1 MSRFLGAVLAGGRST
16 RFGSD
21 KAEAV
26 LEGRRLLDHAIRAL
40 GEHVDEVVLCGRT
53 VEGMVC
59 LPDRPASDLGPLGGI
74 NAALHYARQHGFS
87 AVITTGCD
95 MPNFPTELFDTLVGQ
110 GAAVLEGQHLAGFWP
125 STLADR
131 LDQHL
136 MQISNRSL
144 FAWFDQISPRFVTMP
159 DLVMPNIN
167 RVGDLEALAK
177 EWRRQAA
184 QD

>member
-40 GEHVDEVVLCGRT
+40 GQHVDEVVICGR
-53 VEGMVC
+53 VIEGIVC
-59 LPDRPASDLGPLGGI
+59 LPDRPVPDLGPLGGI
-74 NAALHYARQHGFS
+74 NAALHHARQHGFS
-87 AVITTGCD
+87 AVVTTGCD
-95 MPNFPTELFDTLVGQ
+95 MPSFPTELFDALVGQ
-110 GAAVLEGQHLAGFWP
+110 EATMLEGQYLAGFWP
-125 STLADR
+125 SALADR

-136 MQISNRSL
+136 MQTSNRSL
-144 FAWFDQISPRFVTMP
+144 FAWFDQIAPRFVTMP

-167 RVGDLEALAK
+167 RVGDLEALA
-177 EWRRQAA
+177 RDRQHQAA
-184 QD
+184 QE

>member
-26 LEGRRLLDHAIRAL
+26 LEGRRLLDHAIHAL
-40 GEHVDEVVLCGRT
+40 GQHVDEVVLCGRT

-59 LPDRPASDLGPLGGI
+59 LPDRPAPDLGPLGGI
-74 NAALHYARQHGFS
+74 NASLRHAREHGFS

-95 MPNFPTELFDTLVGQ
+95 MPNFPKELFDALVGQ
-110 GAAVLEGQHLAGFWP
+110 GPAVLEGQHLAGFWP
-125 STLADR
+125 SLLADR

-136 MQISNRSL
+136 TQASNRSL
-144 FAWFDQISPRFVTMP
+144 FAWFEQISPRFVTVP

-167 RVGDLEALAK
+167 RVGDLEVLAK
-177 EWRRQAA
+177 ERRGHA
-184 QD
+184 QE